1 MSTKPSPHD
10 IYDINRRTGA
20 LILGRNRL
28 EDYAAKY
35 LTRHCKDAL
44 KKPMALPVEQILEK
58 EGLHVVEE
66 KLSNNGDVFGCCVLV
81 ESDVPVIDPIS
92 NQVVNKRYSAGTI
105 LIDPNSEVRLSEGAK
120 RNTLIHEAIHWEK
133 DRTFFQIK
141 MQREA
146 MSREDAQPFMCRTS
160 QSFYTPTAK
169 KDELRWLE
177 WQAHRLAPRV
187 LMPAYTFKLKAE
199 ELLRNGFES
208 NKVSCDDL
216 VQALSDF
223 FIVSRESAK
232 YRLLEVGLEHELSR
246 LADYENVF
254 SDINRRDDF
263 ATLTPIEAYELIDQ
277 SPALASWLDEN
288 NYIFVEGYFV
298 LASQDWIVQDGTDLR
313 LTKKAKKNLA
323 KCALNIRAY
332 NARNY
337 TSIKKDLEGIGF
349 LLRAITETDQ
359 RLLAFLPSDQRG
371 LPHGPDEVYKAF
383 TDQLFDIEDDD
394 TFQDMLTTQSVTLCE
409 CLSYLME
416 CKGIGSAKVFMEATM
431 LHENYFGKIQRN
443 EYNNMGKDNLMAVCV
458 GLKLGIRTVYK
469 LFAKSDHNLKDS
481 EEPYKTHLKIIDKV
495 PGLSIADFNGA
506 LSARGLPKL
515 GSKTRD

>member
-10 IYDINRRTGA
+10 IYDINKRTGA

-28 EDYAAKY
+28 DDYAAKY
-35 LTRHCKDAL
+35 LTRHCRDAL
-44 KKPMALPVEQILEK
+44 KKPMALPVEQILEE
-58 EGLHVVEE
+58 EGLRVVEE
-66 KLSNNGDVFGCCVLV
+66 NLSNNGDVFGCCVLA
-81 ESDVPVIDPIS
+81 ESEVPVIDPAT
-92 NQVVNKRYSAGTI
+92 NQVVYKHYSAGTI

-120 RNTLIHEAIHWEK
+120 RNTLMHEAIHWEK
-133 DRTFFQIK
+133 DRTYFQIK

-199 ELLRNGFES
+199 ELLHNDSES

-232 YRLLEVGLEHELSR
+232 YRLLEIGLEHELSK

-254 SDINRRDDF
+254 SDINHRDDF
-263 ATLTPIEAYELIDQ
+263 ATLTPIEAYELIGQ
-277 SPALASWLDEN
+277 SPALASWLEEN
-288 NYIFVEGYFV
+288 SYIFVDGYFV
-298 LASQDWIVQDGTDLR
+298 LTSPDWIVQDGIDLK

-332 NARNY
+332 SVRNY
-337 TSIKKDLEGIGF
+337 TSFKKDLEGLGF
-349 LLRAITETDQ
+349 LLRTITETDQ
-359 RLLAFLPSDQRG
+359 RLLTFLPSDQRE
-371 LPHGPDEVYKAF
+371 LPHDPDEVYKAF
-383 TDQLFDIEDDD
+383 ADQLFDIEDDD

-416 CKGIGSAKVFMEATM
+416 RKGIGSARVFMEATM
-431 LHENYFGKIQRN
+431 LNENYFGRIKRN
-443 EYNNMGKDNLMAVCV
+443 DYNAIGKENLMAVCV
-458 GLKLGIRTVYK
+458 GLKLGARTVIK
-469 LFAKSDHNLKDS
+469 LFEKSDHNLK
-481 EEPYKTHLKIIDKV
+481 ENVEPYKTCLKIIDKL

-506 LSARGLPKL
+506 LAARGLPEL